1 MKSGKA
7 RNSARPKPQ
16 NLLIIPTNNNYIL
29 RRKKKKFMKDKSKK
43 TSHNKWVIGIA
54 ITTFLLSLLFSYI
67 SNTAIS
73 ELNIILGTIVLLIVI
88 LLGVIFDLIGVA
100 VTVANEEDFHAQA
113 SKKIK
118 GAKTSIKLIR
128 NSAKVSNFC
137 ADVIGD
143 ICGVLS
149 GAISAMI
156 ALKLTENFGMSSNIQ
171 FIFSAIVASFT
182 VGGKAVTKEIAKK
195 YSTKIVTIVSKF
207 ISFGEK

>member
-1 MKSGKA
+1 MKE
-7 RNSARPKPQ
+7 
-16 NLLIIPTNNNYIL
+16 
-29 RRKKKKFMKDKSKK
+29 KSKK
-43 TSHNKWVIGIA
+43 QNGNKSWVIGIT
-54 ITTFLLSLLFSYI
+54 ITTFTLSLFFSFI

-73 ELNIILGTIVLLIVI
+73 NLDLLPGFLILILVI
-88 LLGVIFDLIGVA
+88 LVGVIFDLIGVS

-156 ALKLTENFGMSSNIQ
+156 ALEFTQNYGMSQSLQ
-171 FIFSAIVASFT
+171 FIFSALVASVT
-182 VGGKAVTKEIAKK
+182 VGGKAVTKQIAKAN
-195 YSTKIVTIVSKF
+195 STKVVEFVSKF
-207 ISFGEK
+207 ICFGEK

>member
-1 MKSGKA
+1 MKE
-7 RNSARPKPQ
+7 
-16 NLLIIPTNNNYIL
+16 
-29 RRKKKKFMKDKSKK
+29 KSKK
-43 TSHNKWVIGIA
+43 NNNTWVIGIA
-54 ITTFLLSLLFSYI
+54 ITTFILSLLFSYI

-73 ELNIILGTIVLLIVI
+73 KLNIILGLIVLILVI
-88 LLGVIFDLIGVA
+88 LVGVIFDLIGVA

-118 GAKTSIKLIR
+118 GAKTSIKMIR

-156 ALKLTENFGMSSNIQ
+156 ALKLTENYGMSSQIQ
-171 FIFSAIVASFT
+171 FVFSAIVASLT
-182 VGGKAVTKEIAKK
+182 VGGKAITKEIAKQN
-195 YSTKIVTIVSKF
+195 STVIVGFVSKIVNFDDKKQYIIKKRYKKLRRVFS
-207 ISFGEK
+207 GEFKD